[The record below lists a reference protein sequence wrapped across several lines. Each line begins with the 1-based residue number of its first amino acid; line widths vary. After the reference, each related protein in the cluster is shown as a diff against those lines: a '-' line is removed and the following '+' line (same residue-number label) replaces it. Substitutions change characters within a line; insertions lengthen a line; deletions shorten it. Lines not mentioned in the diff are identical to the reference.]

1 MLDFSIIIIGF
12 SQNNSENSQNI
23 QINSVANVSENISSD
38 HPSQEHELAHYSTK
52 LSGDTNRRTNIK
64 LSCQAINGTI
74 VEPGQTFSFNQ
85 VVGNPTSDKGYLEAD
100 VIINDRITKGIGGG
114 NCQVSS
120 TLYNAAL
127 ESNNIEIIERN
138 NHGQKVSYVPEGKDA
153 AVAYGKL
160 DMKFKNNTGS
170 KIKLY
175 MSSDDNNVYAKIVS
189 L

>member
-38 HPSQEHELAHYSTK
+38 QPSQEHELAHYSTK

-85 VVGNPTSDKGYLEAD
+85 VVGNPTSDKGYLEA
-100 VIINDRITKGIGGG
+100 GG

>member
-12 SQNNSENSQNI
+12 SQNNSENTQNI

-38 HPSQEHELAHYSTK
+38 QPSQEHELAHYLTK

-138 NHGQKVSYVPEGKDA
+138 NHGQKVSYFPEGKDA